1 MQHTLTS
8 GRLLI
13 KNSAFNLAGKLIP
26 MALAIVTLPYVIQHL
41 GDAKA
46 GIFQLSWVLLG
57 YFNLFDFGIGRAMVK
72 FASESVAKG
81 QNEDVNHWMVTV
93 NRILWL
99 ISVPL
104 VLVMIFVIPLFMA
117 NESSIPVELVEETKT
132 AAYGIALYIPF
143 LLTFFSYIGV
153 LETWQ
158 RFDIINK
165 YQVVY
170 GVLWYLIPVIG
181 LQFTDRIDVLVF
193 SLLIMRLLH
202 WMIIRWHA
210 HHLMLG
216 SQKGEY
222 RPNYVPQLLKFSKW
236 IVLINLAAL
245 FISHIDRMIIYWFID
260 SATMV
265 WYNTPFDVVL
275 KVTVIPM
282 AFAGVLFPA
291 FAHAYT
297 GDKERANF
305 IYRGYRNVTLLLVFP
320 LCAFLSFL
328 APELI
333 STWLSLSM
341 EADRLAVFMKESI
354 LPMKW
359 LVIGVLAISV
369 GLIPSSYLQSTGR
382 PDLIAKVHLI
392 QIPFFLAALIFAL
405 SEYGITGVAAV
416 VSIRMITDTLIL
428 ITLVWRLQ
436 NQAGLH
442 LLQELWPILIS
453 MLILIIPFW
462 PLSLAYKI
470 SLLLISVISV
480 VYLVWKFGMRPEER
494 EFIYIKLGLMKAK

>member
-1 MQHTLTS
+1 
-8 GRLLI
+8 
-13 KNSAFNLAGKLIP
+13 
-26 MALAIVTLPYVIQHL
+26 MALAVVTLPYVIQHL

-81 QNEDVNHWMVTV
+81 QNQDVNHWMVTV

-99 ISVPL
+99 ISIPL
-104 VLVMIFVIPLFMA
+104 VMIMIFVIPLFMA
-117 NESSIPVELVEETKT
+117 NEGSIPVELISETRT

-165 YQVVY
+165 YQVAY
-170 GVLWYLIPVIG
+170 GVLWYLIPIIG
-181 LQFTDRIDVLVF
+181 LQFTDRIDYLVF
-193 SLLIMRLLH
+193 SLLIMRLMH

-210 HHLMLG
+210 HRLMLG
-216 SQKGEY
+216 SEKGLY
-222 RPNYVPQLLKFSKW
+222 RPDFVPELLRFSKW

-245 FISHIDRMIIYWFID
+245 FISHIDRLLIYWLVD

-291 FAHAYT
+291 FANAYT
-297 GDKERANF
+297 GDKERAIF
-305 IYRGYRNVTLLLVFP
+305 IYRGYRSVTLLLVFP
-320 LCAFLSFL
+320 LCAFLSYL

-333 STWLSLSM
+333 STWLGLSM
-341 EADRLAVFMKESI
+341 EPDRLAVFMQESI

-359 LVIGVLAISV
+359 LVIGVLSISI

-392 QIPFFLAALIFAL
+392 QIPFFLIALYFAL
-405 SEYGITGVAAV
+405 DNYGITGVAAV
-416 VSIRMITDTLIL
+416 VSIRMILDTLIL

-436 NQAGLH
+436 AQMGTKLIE
-442 LLQELWPILIS
+442 ELWPMIVSL
-453 MLILIIPFW
+453 LFLIIPFW
-462 PLSLAYKI
+462 PMSIGLKI
-470 SLLLISVISV
+470 TTLIFSVFV
-480 VYLVWKFGMRPEER
+480 VTLMIWNFGMRVEER
-494 EFIYIKLGLMKAK
+494 EFIYIKLGKMNPK